1 VSESWQEIEVLRLFC
16 HWPVWAA
23 AARLVDIG
31 RGVGRK
37 ALEEGQ
43 DMVAL
48 LVLAG
53 FIVFIEVASI
63 FGWVADSRDGRDWTP
78 RNPVRGPRGPIRP
91 PASWRS

>member
-1 VSESWQEIEVLRLFC
+1 
-16 HWPVWAA
+16 
-23 AARLVDIG
+23 
-31 RGVGRK
+31 
-37 ALEEGQ
+37 
-43 DMVAL
+43 MVAL

-78 RNPVRGPRGPIRP
+78 RNPVRGPRGPIHP